1 MVGRGAISRHAQAR
15 QSKAIAG
22 QFVRPQQPSAGQFQ
36 TMKMAAGI
44 RKNMR
49 IIAGQRNEVAAADKA
64 TPDFSAPDVMA
75 IGLCNGCHLA
85 FQSEK

>member
-1 MVGRGAISRHAQAR
+1 MVGRGAIFRNAQAR

-22 QFVRPQQPSAGQFQ
+22 QFVRPQQLSAGKIEA
-36 TMKMAAGI
+36 MKMAAGI

-64 TPDFSAPDVMA
+64 APDFSAPDVMA
-75 IGLCNGCHLA
+75 IGLCNRCHLA
-85 FQSEK
+85 FQPEE